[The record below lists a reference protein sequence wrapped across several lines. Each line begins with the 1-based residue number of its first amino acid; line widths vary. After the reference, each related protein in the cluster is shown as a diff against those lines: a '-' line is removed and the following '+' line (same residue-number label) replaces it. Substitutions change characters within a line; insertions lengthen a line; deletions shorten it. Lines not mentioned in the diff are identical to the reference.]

1 MWGGICYFCIMIG
14 SMRYFVLIFFAML
27 CGLVSSSAHA
37 QSHIDSSSEIP
48 TAALTEFRLDTLART
63 YIYFRHDYGQIDSNY
78 RDNRAA
84 LAAIRKALSEIESD
98 SLSSISSIVVEGTA
112 SVLGHPDYN
121 FRLSY
126 QRAANVEKFLRTLPG
141 LKDFD
146 IRLVAKGE
154 DWGTFTSDIR
164 NNYHR
169 RNKTS
174 LLEILESENLTQL
187 QKKDRI
193 RSMEPDSLTWR
204 ILIRD
209 NMNTS
214 RHAVTVVVVR
224 KERIL
229 QPLPLLE
236 PFSVK
241 ADVSEKPLPVRY
253 ETALSSQA
261 KDSVSEPV
269 PEQSGVPLLSLRSN
283 LLVPILNVGAELPL
297 GNRWSVAADYYFPWI
312 WTSQKNRNCFELL
325 GWSVEGRY
333 WFGKGR
339 QASDR
344 LKGHSVGVYM
354 AAGYYDFER
363 NFRGMQGEFVSPGVD
378 YTYSMAVGK
387 AKRVHLQ
394 FTLALGYIHSWGRTY
409 DVYGEYGELY
419 PDEGTLMWDYF
430 GPTKAA
436 VSIVVPFY
444 RKEGRR

>member
-1 MWGGICYFCIMIG
+1 M
-14 SMRYFVLIFFAML
+14 SESVRYFLLSFFALM
-27 CGLVSSSAHA
+27 CGLVSSTTHA
-37 QSHIDSSSEIP
+37 QSHIDYSSEIP

-121 FRLSY
+121 LRLSY

-229 QPLPLLE
+229 QPLPRLK
-236 PFSVK
+236 PFVVE
-241 ADVSEKPLPVRY
+241 AVTFETPMLRY
-253 ETALSSQA
+253 EPDSLSQSRR
-261 KDSVSEPV
+261 SVT
-269 PEQSGVPLLSLRSN
+269 EQSKVPLLSARSN
-283 LLVPILNVGAELPL
+283 LLVPLLNAGVEIPL
-297 GNRWSVAADYYFPWI
+297 GNRWSVAADYYYPWI
-312 WTSQKNRNCFELL
+312 WPSQKNKNCFELL

>member
-1 MWGGICYFCIMIG
+1 
-14 SMRYFVLIFFAML
+14 
-27 CGLVSSSAHA
+27 
-37 QSHIDSSSEIP
+37 
-48 TAALTEFRLDTLART
+48 
-63 YIYFRHDYGQIDSNY
+63 
-78 RDNRAA
+78 
-84 LAAIRKALSEIESD
+84 
-98 SLSSISSIVVEGTA
+98 
-112 SVLGHPDYN
+112 
-121 FRLSY
+121 
-126 QRAANVEKFLRTLPG
+126 
-141 LKDFD
+141 
-146 IRLVAKGE
+146 
-154 DWGTFTSDIR
+154 
-164 NNYHR
+164 
-169 RNKTS
+169 
-174 LLEILESENLTQL
+174 
-187 QKKDRI
+187 
-193 RSMEPDSLTWR
+193 MEPDSLTWR

-229 QPLPLLE
+229 QPLPRLK
-236 PFSVK
+236 PFVVE
-241 ADVSEKPLPVRY
+241 AVTFETPMLRY
-253 ETALSSQA
+253 EPDSLSQSRR
-261 KDSVSEPV
+261 SVT
-269 PEQSGVPLLSLRSN
+269 EQSKVPLLSARSN
-283 LLVPILNVGAELPL
+283 LLVPLLNAGVEIPL
-297 GNRWSVAADYYFPWI
+297 GNRWSVAADYYYPWI
-312 WTSQKNRNCFELL
+312 WPSQKNKNCFELL

>member
-1 MWGGICYFCIMIG
+1 
-14 SMRYFVLIFFAML
+14 MRYFVLIFFAML

-63 YIYFRHDYGQIDSNY
+63 YIYFRHDHGQIDSNY

-121 FRLSY
+121 LRLSY

-174 LLEILESENLTQL
+174 LLEILESDNLTQL

-224 KERIL
+224 KERML
-229 QPLPLLE
+229 QPLPRLK
-236 PFSVK
+236 PFVVQGTHVK
-241 ADVSEKPLPVRY
+241 RLMPISQRNISDARTVFYAFIGNKCNAQTGADQIQRSPGCIHCTDHRRIGGRTANPLHEAFSYIIV
-253 ETALSSQA
+253 E
-261 KDSVSEPV
+261 DH
-269 PEQSGVPLLSLRSN
+269 LRFS
-283 LLVPILNVGAELPL
+283 
-297 GNRWSVAADYYFPWI
+297 DD
-312 WTSQKNRNCFELL
+312 LL
-325 GWSVEGRY
+325 G
-333 WFGKGR
+333 
-339 QASDR
+339 
-344 LKGHSVGVYM
+344 
-354 AAGYYDFER
+354 
-363 NFRGMQGEFVSPGVD
+363 
-378 YTYSMAVGK
+378 
-387 AKRVHLQ
+387 
-394 FTLALGYIHSWGRTY
+394 I
-409 DVYGEYGELY
+409 
-419 PDEGTLMWDYF
+419 DE
-430 GPTKAA
+430 
-436 VSIVVPFY
+436 
-444 RKEGRR
+444 